1 MRLTVGKKIWFGFL
15 FLLAILLVV
24 GLSGIWALSKL
35 NAEYRYLIDEQIKK
49 VVLLEQVLSLQ
60 NEDAKNLRGYI
71 IYQEETYVNDRND
84 NMQALKMKLKE
95 MNKLVRNDEDRAILK
110 EVTETSKSY
119 DQISELVIQGV
130 KDGNIEQAM
139 GLAKEGV
146 YYQDAVTVLLE
157 KLIDQQNTRQE
168 QTEQSLR
175 TVLQQIKL
183 VIVGFIAFA
192 VVASFLVAQ
201 KVSRSIA
208 RPVGKMTA
216 SLERLATGDF
226 TVETVVIHNKDEIGE
241 MATAFNHMKED
252 LKGILTVVRESASQ
266 LAKQAEELS
275 ASSEESLA
283 TAETVSEIT
292 EKNRVGSQSQVR
304 TVDETTTYIEK
315 MMDEMIQMNG
325 SNHQLQIASV
335 HVSELVSTGNL
346 QMKDFAEQMEKMN
359 RSITHS
365 TKTMSAMSSYSEQIR
380 HVTTVLTTIA
390 EQTNLLALNAAIEA
404 ARAGEHGKGF
414 AVVAEEVRRLAEQS
428 KQSAGEIG
436 QMIEEIT
443 RRMDEAVVSVQDVSN
458 HIGKSQITSSETEQV
473 FHAIETATEEMDR
486 TLTAVSHKIT
496 HVRSMTDEVL
506 ERSQKVQLL
515 ANETSDQA
523 HSVSAATEEQLAVN
537 EEISTN
543 AQSLALLADR
553 LESEVGKFQV

>member
-71 IYQEETYVNDRND
+71 IYQEEKYVNDRND

-157 KLIDQQNTRQE
+157 KLIEQQNTRQE

-252 LKGILTVVRESASQ
+252 LKGILSVVRVSASQ

-304 TVDETTTYIEK
+304 TVYETTTYIEK

-325 SNHQLQIASV
+325 SNRQLQIASV

-346 QMKDFAEQMEKMN
+346 QMKEFAEQMEKMN

-436 QMIEEIT
+436 QMIEEIIH
-443 RRMDEAVVSVQDVSN
+443 RMDDAVVSVQDVSN
-458 HIGKSQITSSETEQV
+458 HIGKSRITSSETEQV

-486 TLTAVSHKIT
+486 TLTTVSHKIT
-496 HVRSMTDEVL
+496 YVRSLTDEVL

>member
-95 MNKLVRNDEDRAILK
+95 MNKLVPNDEDRAILK

-157 KLIDQQNTRQE
+157 KLIDQQNMRQE

-208 RPVGKMTA
+208 RPVGKMTT
-216 SLERLATGDF
+216 SLEQLATGDF
-226 TVETVVIHNKDEIGE
+226 TAETVVIHNKDEIGE

-252 LKGILTVVRESASQ
+252 LKGILTVVRVSASQ

-315 MMDEMIQMNG
+315 MMDEMILMNG

-365 TKTMSAMSSYSEQIR
+365 TKTMSAMSSHSEQIR
-380 HVTTVLTTIA
+380 HVTTVLTNIA

-506 ERSQKVQLL
+506 ERSRKVQLL
-515 ANETSDQA
+515 ANQTSDQA

-553 LESEVGKFQV
+553 LESEVGRFQV